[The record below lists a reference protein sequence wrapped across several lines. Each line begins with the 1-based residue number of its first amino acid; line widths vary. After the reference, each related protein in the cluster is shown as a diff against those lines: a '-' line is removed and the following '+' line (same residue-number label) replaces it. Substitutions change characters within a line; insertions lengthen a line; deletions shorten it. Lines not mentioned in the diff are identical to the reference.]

1 MQLFEMLDDSTT
13 YSEVQARRDAFSH
26 DRKFHMLR
34 TSSSSL
40 PAILAS
46 KEKDHSTKYI
56 EVSSSR

>member
-1 MQLFEMLDDSTT
+1 MLDDSTT